1 VATAAAEWRW
11 WRQRGGGGGGSAAS
25 SAAFPQREARRQRGN
40 GASGSSPEARWR
52 WWRAARWQRD
62 GGGHGRGSRRH
73 LVRVCAE
80 CSVHSLTESLCI
92 VPVVVRVCAN
102 VQCTH

>member
-1 VATAAAEWRW
+1 MWFAGLLI
-11 WRQRGGGGGGSAAS
+11 GGLIGSLGGSGSAAS

-40 GASGSSPEARWR
+40 GVSGSLPEARWR

-73 LVRVCAE
+73 RRAATSRCRVGDE
-80 CSVHSLTESLCI
+80 DFNSL
-92 VPVVVRVCAN
+92 
-102 VQCTH
+102 